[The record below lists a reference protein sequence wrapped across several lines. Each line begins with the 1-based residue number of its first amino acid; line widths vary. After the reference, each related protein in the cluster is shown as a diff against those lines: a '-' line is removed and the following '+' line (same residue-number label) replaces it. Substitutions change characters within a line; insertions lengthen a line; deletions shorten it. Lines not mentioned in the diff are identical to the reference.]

1 MKWRRG
7 MGRGG
12 AFNFSCATV
21 QKLALLDFR
30 FVRVFTPNNPL
41 SKTMRGRRVE
51 PIWIM
56 KRHFSTIVI
65 GFLLICSGCVRI
77 DSSETQGD
85 LRAKAIVTQTN
96 AIPNDIKE
104 LEIDNSF
111 GPVGIVGTDD
121 GPTDCLWTLTAY
133 AETDALAQEAAGAA
147 KFETRREGDRLRIL
161 VTLPTSRNNRS
172 YNSNLQI
179 QAPRSISVWTRT
191 TFGKTAVAKI
201 SGDVNASGQH
211 GSMDIRDVNGSVRA
225 KTSFGS
231 MKVGR
236 SGTAT
241 LENQHGEVEV
251 EHITGPADVE
261 TSFGKIEIS
270 HVTGPVKIRNQHGS
284 IVVGTVEGDAELT
297 TSFGSL
303 VARGVSGNASLQNQ
317 HGSIEAKEVKGS
329 LRATTSFANLDVEGS
344 GPRFVCRNSHGSIRL
359 RSPSAELSDIDAE
372 TSFASIDLRLW
383 EELKPAIQART
394 SFGEIES
401 DFPVLM
407 KPRGTDPFAELAAD
421 TPRVRL
427 ENQHGSIRIV
437 RD

>member
-1 MKWRRG
+1 MK
-7 MGRGG
+7 
-12 AFNFSCATV
+12 
-21 QKLALLDFR
+21 K
-30 FVRVFTPNNPL
+30 PL
-41 SKTMRGRRVE
+41 S
-51 PIWIM
+51 
-56 KRHFSTIVI
+56 TIAI
-65 GFLLICSGCVRI
+65 GFLLICAGCVRI
-77 DSSETQGD
+77 DSAETHGD

-104 LEIDNSF
+104 LEVDNSF
-111 GPVGIVGTDD
+111 GPVGIMGVDD
-121 GPTDCLWTLTAY
+121 GSTECVWTLTAH
-133 AETDALAQEAAGAA
+133 AETDALAQEAASAA

-179 QAPRSISVWTRT
+179 QVPRSISVWTRT
-191 TFGKTAVAKI
+191 TFGKTAVTKI
-201 SGDVNASGQH
+201 AGDVEASGQH
-211 GSMDIRDVNGSVRA
+211 GSMDIRDIKGSVRA

-231 MKVGR
+231 LRVGR
-236 SGTAT
+236 SGAAT

-270 HVTGPVKIRNQHGS
+270 HVTGPVKLRNQHGS
-284 IVVGTVEGDAELT
+284 IVAGTVGGDAELT

-303 VARGVSGNASLQNQ
+303 VAREVSGNASLENQ
-317 HGSIEAKEVKGS
+317 HGSIEAKEIKGS

-344 GPRFVCRNSHGSIRL
+344 GSHFVCRNSHGSIRL

-372 TSFASIDLRLW
+372 TSFASIDLRLA
-383 EELKPAIQART
+383 EELQPAIQART

-421 TPRVRL
+421 KPRVRL